1 MQIALDQGD
10 RKLVLW
16 VGIILVAVIA
26 ALVFFSP
33 QNERG
38 AELTTSYS
46 ALPSGAKAA
55 YLYLSE
61 EGYHIE
67 RWDSPP
73 TELPAEAHNTIVVLA
88 GPFGRPKE
96 DEKNALLLY
105 LRRGGKILATGYYAS
120 AFLPRT
126 NLLLEYLPDAVWK
139 EYSPVVVSPLTRGGP
154 IKMSPV
160 SYWAATEPDQIVHYA
175 HDGKGIVVSYKTGE
189 GEVIWWGAETPLT
202 NTGIQQSGNLGLLLN
217 SLGNS
222 KDVRILWDEYYHSF
236 HVETAN
242 YLETPAIRYGLFL
255 QCALVFL
262 ALLFT
267 YSRRATPIRSL
278 NQPSRLSPLE
288 FVHTLGG
295 LYRRANATDIALEV
309 PYNRFRSLLTR
320 RLGLRPDTPSADL
333 ARAAR
338 TRFAYKDKDL
348 EATLNEVQAS
358 LRAHEIPE
366 ARVLNL
372 VQRLSRHAHKMKL
385 IPQEEQE
392 KTPHDDSQPR
402 S

>member
-16 VGIILVAVIA
+16 VGIILVVVIV
-26 ALVFFSP
+26 ALVFFTAQGDHES
-33 QNERG
+33 
-38 AELTTSYS
+38 ELTTSYS
-46 ALPSGAKAA
+46 DLPSGAKAA

-61 EGYHIE
+61 EGYHVE
-67 RWDSPP
+67 RWDHSPA
-73 TELPAEAHNTIVVLA
+73 ELPAEAHNTILVLA
-88 GPFGRPKE
+88 SPLGRPTE

-105 LRRGGKILATGYYAS
+105 LRRGGKVLATGFYAS

-139 EYSPVVVSPLTRGGP
+139 EYSPIVVSPLTRGGS

-160 SYWAATEPDQIVHYA
+160 SYWAATEPDQIIHYA
-175 HDGKGIVVSYKTGE
+175 HEGKGIVVSYKTGE
-189 GEVIWWGAETPLT
+189 GEVIWWGGETPLT
-202 NTGIQQSGNLGLLLN
+202 NAGIQQSGNLGLLLN

-222 KDVRILWDEYYHSF
+222 KDVRILWDEYYHSS
-236 HVETAN
+236 HVETIN
-242 YLETPAIRYGLFL
+242 YMATPAIRYGLFL
-255 QCALVFL
+255 QCGLVFL
-262 ALLFT
+262 VFLFA
-267 YSRRATPIRSL
+267 YSRRNAPIRPL

-338 TRFAYKDKDL
+338 TRFGYKDKDL
-348 EATLNEVQAS
+348 EATLNQIQAG
-358 LRAHEIPE
+358 LHAHDIPE

-372 VQRLSRHAHKMKL
+372 VQRLSRHAHNMKL

-392 KTPHDDSQPR
+392 KTPNDSQSR

>member
-1 MQIALDQGD
+1 MQITLDQSD

-16 VGIILVAVIA
+16 VGIILLVVIA
-26 ALVFFSP
+26 ALVFFTARS
-33 QNERG
+33 ERES
-38 AELTTSYS
+38 ELTTSYS
-46 ALPSGAKAA
+46 TLPSGAKGA

-61 EGYHIE
+61 AGYHVE
-67 RWDSPP
+67 RWDRPP
-73 TELPAEAHNTIVVLA
+73 TELPADAHNTIVVLA
-88 GPFGRPKE
+88 SPLGRPNE

-105 LRRGGKILATGYYAS
+105 LRRGGRILATGYFAS

-126 NLLLEYLPDAVWK
+126 NLLIEYLPDSVWK

-154 IKMSPV
+154 IKMSPI
-160 SYWAATEPDQIVHYA
+160 SYWSASEPDQIVHYA
-175 HDGKGIVVSYKTGE
+175 HEGKGIVVSYKNGD

-202 NTGIQQSGNLGLLLN
+202 NAGIQQSGNLDLLLN

-236 HVETAN
+236 HFETTNDMTA
-242 YLETPAIRYGLFL
+242 PAIRYGLSL

-262 ALLFT
+262 ALLFGL
-267 YSRRATPIRSL
+267 SRRSAPIRPL

-320 RLGLRPDTPSADL
+320 RLGLRPDTSTADL

-338 TRFAYKDKDL
+338 TRFAYKDTDL
-348 EATLNEVQAS
+348 EATLNEIQAS
-358 LRAHEIPE
+358 LRAHEVPE
-366 ARVLNL
+366 TRVLNL
-372 VQRLSRHAHKMKL
+372 VQRLSRHAHRMKL
-385 IPQEEQE
+385 ISQEEQE
-392 KTPHDDSQPR
+392 KTPHDSQPR

>member
-1 MQIALDQGD
+1 MQIALDQSD

-16 VGIILVAVIA
+16 VGIVLVVVIV
-26 ALVFFSP
+26 ALVFFTTQKDQES
-33 QNERG
+33 
-38 AELTTSYS
+38 ELTTSYS
-46 ALPSGAKAA
+46 TLPSGAKAA
-55 YLYLSE
+55 YLYLDE
-61 EGYHIE
+61 EGYHVE
-67 RWDSPP
+67 RWGRPP
-73 TELPAEAHNTIVVLA
+73 TELPAEPHNTILVLA
-88 GPFGRPKE
+88 SPLGRPKE

-105 LRRGGKILATGYYAS
+105 LRRGGKILATGYVAS

-126 NLLLEYLPDAVWK
+126 SLLLEYLPEAVWK
-139 EYSPVVVSPLTRGGP
+139 EYPPAIVSPLTRGGS

-160 SYWAATEPDQIVHYA
+160 SYWAATEPDQVVHYA
-175 HDGKGIVVSYKTGE
+175 HEGKGIVVSYKSGD

-202 NTGIQQSGNLGLLLN
+202 NAGIQESGNLDLLLN
-217 SLGNS
+217 SLGSS

-236 HVETAN
+236 HIETTN
-242 YLETPAIRYGLFL
+242 YMETPAIRYGLFL

-262 ALLFT
+262 ALLFGF
-267 YSRRATPIRSL
+267 SRRNAPIRPL

-295 LYRRANATDIALEV
+295 LYRRANATDIALAV

-320 RLGLRPDTPSADL
+320 RLGLRPDTSSADL
-333 ARAAR
+333 ARAVR

-348 EATLNEVQAS
+348 EATLNEIQGG
-358 LRAHEIPE
+358 LRAQEVPE

-372 VQRLSRHAHKMKL
+372 VQRLSRHAHKIKL

-392 KTPHDDSQPR
+392 KTPHDSQPR

>member
-1 MQIALDQGD
+1 MQITLDQSD

-26 ALVFFSP
+26 ALVFFSV
-33 QNERG
+33 QNQHES
-38 AELTTSYS
+38 ELTTSYS

-61 EGYHIE
+61 EGYHVE
-67 RWDSPP
+67 RWDRPP
-73 TELPAEAHNTIVVLA
+73 TELPAEARNTIVVLA
-88 GPFGRPKE
+88 SPLGRPKD

-105 LRRGGKILATGYYAS
+105 LRRGGKVLATGYFAS

-126 NLLLEYLPDAVWK
+126 NLLIEYLPDAVWK

-154 IKMSPV
+154 IKMSPI

-175 HDGKGIVVSYKTGE
+175 HEGKGIVVSYKSGD
-189 GEVIWWGAETPLT
+189 GEVVWWGAETPLT
-202 NTGIQQSGNLGLLLN
+202 NAGIQQSGNLGLLLN

-236 HVETAN
+236 HFETTN
-242 YLETPAIRYGLFL
+242 YMATPAIRYGLFL
-255 QCALVFL
+255 QCALVFM
-262 ALLFT
+262 ALLFGF
-267 YSRRATPIRSL
+267 SRRNAPIRPL

-320 RLGLRPDTPSADL
+320 RLGLRPDTSLADL

-338 TRFAYKDKDL
+338 TRLAYKDKDL
-348 EATLNEVQAS
+348 EATLKEIQAS
-358 LRAHEIPE
+358 LGVHEVPE

-372 VQRLSRHAHKMKL
+372 VQRLSHHAHKMKL

-392 KTPHDDSQPR
+392 KTPHDS
-402 S
+402 